1 MKHTILTRCLLLTT
15 GLFAMALGVAVSTKA
30 NLGIPPIS
38 CVPYIL
44 HLGLPLSMGMLTFI
58 LNVIFTCLQ
67 IVLLRSQF
75 QLIQLFQVVFLV
87 IFGVFMDLALYIV
100 SLYEIQIESYAFRL
114 VLCLIGIVLIAIGV
128 SMQVRANLVMLPGD
142 GLVAAIAQ
150 VFKRD
155 FGKVKVGLD
164 VTFVL
169 SGVFLSYFMLQSIE
183 GVREGTVVAALL
195 VGMIVRFI
203 LAKLPVLNTSSV
215 NQST

>member
-1 MKHTILTRCLLLTT
+1 
-15 GLFAMALGVAVSTKA
+15 MALGVAVSTKA

-44 HLGLPLSMGMLTFI
+44 HLGFPLSMGMLTFI
-58 LNVIFTCLQ
+58 LNVVFTCLQ
-67 IVLLRSQF
+67 IMLLRSQF
-75 QLIQLFQVVFLV
+75 QLIQLFQVVFLG
-87 IFGVFMDLALYIV
+87 IFGVFMDLAMYIV
-100 SLYEIQIESYAFRL
+100 SLYEIQIESYALRM
-114 VLCLIGIVLIAIGV
+114 VLCLVGIVLIAIGV

-150 VFKRD
+150 VCKRD

-183 GVREGTVVAALL
+183 GVREGTVIAALL

-203 LAKLPVLNTSSV
+203 LARLPVLNTPSV
-215 NQST
+215 NQSA